1 EGATLAQWLD
11 EKPRSWREIVSEFR
25 QAGLGLAAA
34 HAVGLVHRDFKPA
47 NVLIGRDG
55 RVRVVD
61 FGLARAVDTVGE
73 PMRLP
78 DPDLSISKS
87 PTPFDTV
94 TRSGA
99 LLGTPTYMS
108 PEQFRGEATDAKSD
122 QFSFCVALYR
132 ALYG

>member
-1 EGATLAQWLD
+1 
-11 EKPRSWREIVSEFR
+11 
-25 QAGLGLAAA
+25 
-34 HAVGLVHRDFKPA
+34 
-47 NVLIGRDG
+47 
-55 RVRVVD
+55 
-61 FGLARAVDTVGE
+61 
-73 PMRLP
+73 MRLP

-132 ALYG
+132 ALYGERPFAGDEIMTIAAEVTGGRLRAPPASSRGPAWVHKI